1 MEQNNNNNEN
11 FKWYILNVMAGQENK
26 IASEI
31 KNLIMRGTINKNVS
45 EVIVPTKPTIKIK
58 KGQKVQEMQKLF
70 PGYVFICANLS
81 SETYAIINSI
91 PKVMGFLGSKNNPQ
105 PVADNKMLDVLKLTT
120 EQESDNKNAY
130 FDIGETVNITEG
142 PFESFSGVVE
152 DFDSEKQKLK
162 ISVLIFGRATSVEL
176 NVNQVE
182 KIS

>member
-1 MEQNNNNNEN
+1 MEQNN

-31 KNLIMRGTINKNVS
+31 KTLILKGAINNNVS
-45 EVIVPTKPTIKIK
+45 EVIVPTKQMIKIK

-70 PGYVFICANLS
+70 PGYVFVFANLS
-81 SETYAIINSI
+81 SDAYNTINAI
-91 PKVMGFLGSKNNPQ
+91 PKVMGFLGGKNNPK
-105 PVADNKMLDVLKLTT
+105 PVDDAKMLDILKLTS
-120 EQESDNKNAY
+120 EQEVDNKNV
-130 FDIGETVNITEG
+130 FFEIGENVNITEG

-152 DFDSEKQKLK
+152 DFDAEKQKLK

-176 NVNQVE
+176 NINQVE